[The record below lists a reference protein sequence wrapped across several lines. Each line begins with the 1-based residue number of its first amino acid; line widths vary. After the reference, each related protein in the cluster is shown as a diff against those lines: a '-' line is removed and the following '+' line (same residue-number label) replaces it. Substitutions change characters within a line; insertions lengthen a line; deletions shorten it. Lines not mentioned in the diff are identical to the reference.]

1 MVVADQLRQYQELQ
15 HSTLAVAVVE
25 LIKAEL
31 LDQEVPAAEVLPGQL
46 ATLQHQELLA
56 LQTQVAVV
64 AEDILVAVAKDLELR
79 VVQVLSLC
87 VTLVQH
93 N

>member
-1 MVVADQLRQYQELQ
+1 M
-15 HSTLAVAVVE
+15 LAVAVVE
-25 LIKAEL
+25 HIKVEL
-31 LDQEVPAAEVLPGQL
+31 LDQEVLAEEVLLDPVVVI
-46 ATLQHQELLA
+46 QHQELLA

-64 AEDILVAVAKDLELR
+64 AEDILVAVDKDLELR
-79 VVQVLSLC
+79 VVQVLLLC

>member
-56 LQTQVAVV
+56 LQTQVAVA

>member
-1 MVVADQLRQYQELQ
+1 
-15 HSTLAVAVVE
+15 VAVVE

-46 ATLQHQELLA
+46 ETLQHQELLA

-64 AEDILVAVAKDLELR
+64 AEDILAAVAKDLELR

>member
-1 MVVADQLRQYQELQ
+1 M
-15 HSTLAVAVVE
+15 LAVAVVE

-31 LDQEVPAAEVLPGQL
+31 LDQEVPAAEVLLGQL
-46 ATLQHQELLA
+46 EAIQHQELLA
-56 LQTQVAVV
+56 LQTQVAVA

>member
-1 MVVADQLRQYQELQ
+1 
-15 HSTLAVAVVE
+15 VAVVE

-31 LDQEVPAAEVLPGQL
+31 LDQEVPAAEVLPDKYL
-46 ATLQHQELLA
+46 EATLQHQELLA
-56 LQTQVAVV
+56 LQTQVAVA

>member
-1 MVVADQLRQYQELQ
+1 M
-15 HSTLAVAVVE
+15 LAVAVVE

-46 ATLQHQELLA
+46 TLATLQHQELLA
-56 LQTQVAVV
+56 LQTQVAVA

-79 VVQVLSLC
+79 VVKVLSLC

>member
-1 MVVADQLRQYQELQ
+1 
-15 HSTLAVAVVE
+15 VAVVE

-31 LDQEVPAAEVLPGQL
+31 LDQEVPAAEVLLDPL
-46 ATLQHQELLA
+46 VILQHQELLA

-64 AEDILVAVAKDLELR
+64 AEDILVVVAKDLEVR

-87 VTLVQH
+87 VMLVQH